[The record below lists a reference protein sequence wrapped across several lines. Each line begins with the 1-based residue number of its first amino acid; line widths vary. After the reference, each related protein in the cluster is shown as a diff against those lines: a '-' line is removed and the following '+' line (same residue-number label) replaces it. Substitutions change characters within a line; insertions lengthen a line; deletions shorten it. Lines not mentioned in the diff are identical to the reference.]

1 MKLLVK
7 IAMVVLAMTTL
18 LIVLVTM
25 LNDNVIMLIMC
36 VMITL
41 TKMRVVMV
49 VRIQVDGNA
58 SNYEGSVKGD
68 DDGDAIRQLGGKG
81 DDDGDTIRQ
90 LGGLE
95 EQGGAH
101 HDHALLSSGKVCDEV
116 CRK

>member
-18 LIVLVTM
+18 LVVLVTM

-41 TKMRVVMV
+41 KKMSVVIMIW
-49 VRIQVDGNA
+49 IQVDGNA
-58 SNYEGSVKGD
+58 SNYEGS
-68 DDGDAIRQLGGKG
+68 GKG

-116 CRK
+116 GRK

>member
-25 LNDNVIMLIMC
+25 LHDNVIMLIMC

-41 TKMRVVMV
+41 TKMTLVMMIW
-49 VRIQVDGNA
+49 IQVDGNA

-68 DDGDAIRQLGGKG
+68 DDGDAIRQLGG
-81 DDDGDTIRQ
+81 
-90 LGGLE
+90 LE

-101 HDHALLSSGKVCDEV
+101 YDHALLSSGKVCDEV

>member
-25 LNDNVIMLIMC
+25 LHDNVIMLIMC

-41 TKMRVVMV
+41 TKMTLVMMIW
-49 VRIQVDGNA
+49 IQVDGNA
-58 SNYEGSVKGD
+58 SNYEGSVKCD
-68 DDGDAIRQLGGKG
+68 DDGDA
-81 DDDGDTIRQ
+81 IRQ

-95 EQGGAH
+95 EQGGAQ

>member
-41 TKMRVVMV
+41 TKMTLVMMIW
-49 VRIQVDGNA
+49 IQVDGNA

-68 DDGDAIRQLGGKG
+68 DDGDA
-81 DDDGDTIRQ
+81 IRQ